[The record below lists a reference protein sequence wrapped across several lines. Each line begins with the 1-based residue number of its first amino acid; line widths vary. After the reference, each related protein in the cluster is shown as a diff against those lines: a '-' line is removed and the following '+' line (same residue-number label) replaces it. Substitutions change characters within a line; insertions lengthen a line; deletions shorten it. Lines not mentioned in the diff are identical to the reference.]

1 MANRNGES
9 SSSQP
14 PQFQPQQQ
22 NANEQDPE
30 HHVFKSG
37 PLYISSKGLGWT
49 SWKKRWFILT
59 RTSLVFFR
67 SDPSAVQQRGGE
79 VNLTLGGIDLNSS
92 GSVVVKADKKLL
104 TVLFPDGRDG
114 RAFTLKADTMED
126 LHEWKAALEHALTQA
141 PSASHVMGQNGIF
154 RNDQSDAPAGV
165 DEHRDEAPA
174 RPTVLG
180 RPVLLALEDVD
191 GTPSFLEKALR
202 FVEDHGVNTE
212 GILRQAADVDDVEH
226 RIREYEQGKNEFSP
240 TEDAH
245 VIADC
250 LKYFL
255 RELPSSPVPASCC
268 NALLEACRTLRGN
281 RVNAMREAICESF
294 PEPNR
299 RLLQRILM
307 MMQLVASNK
316 NVNRMNTN
324 AVAACMA
331 PLLLRPLLAG
341 DCNIENDFD
350 VGGDGS
356 MQLLQAAAAANHA
369 QAIVIT
375 LLEEYDSIFGEGS
388 LSAGLYSDS
397 EESGS
402 ETEEGTDDGDYDD
415 EDYDGT
421 QGSDDYTDE
430 EEGFENE
437 SDRSY
442 SESEA
447 SAETPHDHKARPS
460 IQVSITNLVSLALT
474 PSLLG
479 DCVCKNIRHLLL
491 FMLQIT
497 EITSSE
503 STPKGSTQPK
513 VPKKLLSS
521 SKRSSL
527 PRHEHARKDENIL
540 VKGSDSAQVKAVL
553 GVSKAE
559 DKNSSTTLS
568 SAPGGSK
575 RLWGRAHGRKNLSME
590 SIDFTLEVDEDDADI
605 ERLESTK
612 SELQNRIADE
622 VKNNAVLQASLERRK
637 KALYVRR
644 QALENDVERLQEQ
657 LQQEID
663 RKSALESGL
672 NMSKG
677 NQPIPETTDEKLKKD
692 LQEVAQAEADIVNL
706 EHKVDD
712 LENRLGQQDVKGSG
726 SPHGGSKESRRS
738 PEHNAKMKEKQK
750 DTEAASSNVSDRSM
764 LKDGQGSAREN
775 EIDKIQDPRSKSSQQ
790 SSKLAGMSKR
800 SGTKGEGN
808 TTTTTSALSKLTM
821 RLNFLKERRS
831 QIANELSNMD
841 KGKGSGQPSPST
853 EQNRSVQETERETG
867 SKSNQNQNQ
876 DSDSSKLQSPH
887 VLDRGRSDNGGDRGK
902 GGNQPSTTPRT
913 LSR

>member
-1 MANRNGES
+1 MANKNGET
-9 SSSQP
+9 SSQSPQVQPP
-14 PQFQPQQQ
+14 PQQQQPQHQQQQQQ
-22 NANEQDPE
+22 NANEQELEQHGDTCSIPPAQTGNADARSRGGNT
-30 HHVFKSG
+30 VFKSG
-37 PLYISSKGLGWT
+37 PLSISSKGLGWT

-67 SDPSAVQQRGGE
+67 SDPSAVQQRGSE
-79 VNLTLGGIDLNSS
+79 VNLTLGGIDLNNS

-126 LHEWKAALEHALTQA
+126 LYEWKTALESALTQA

-154 RNDQSDAPAGV
+154 RNDHAEAPVGV
-165 DEHRDEAPA
+165 DEQQKDETP
-174 RPTVLG
+174 PKSSVIG

-191 GTPSFLEKALR
+191 GAPSFLEKALR
-202 FVEDHGVNTE
+202 FVEDHGVRIE

-226 RIREYEQGKNEFSP
+226 RIREYEQGRNEFTP

-268 NALLEACRTLRGN
+268 NALLEACRTDRGN

-307 MMQLVASNK
+307 MMQIVASNK

-341 DCNIENDFD
+341 DCEIENDFD

-375 LLEEYDSIFGEGS
+375 LLEEYESIFGIN
-388 LSAGLYSDS
+388 D
-397 EESGS
+397 
-402 ETEEGTDDGDYDD
+402 
-415 EDYDGT
+415 
-421 QGSDDYTDE
+421 
-430 EEGFENE
+430 
-437 SDRSY
+437 
-442 SESEA
+442 
-447 SAETPHDHKARPS
+447 
-460 IQVSITNLVSLALT
+460 NL
-474 PSLLG
+474 
-479 DCVCKNIRHLLL
+479 
-491 FMLQIT
+491 
-497 EITSSE
+497 SSE
-503 STPKGSTQPK
+503 SKTPKGSTEPQ
-513 VPKKLLSS
+513 VIKKLLSG

-527 PRHEHARKDENIL
+527 PRHNDAKKDENIR
-540 VKGSDSAQVKAVL
+540 VKGFDNTEVKPVVEVL
-553 GVSKAE
+553 TSE
-559 DKNSSTTLS
+559 DKSSSTSDVASPSLKPETLTS
-568 SAPGGSK
+568 PPGGSK
-575 RLWGRAHGRKNLSME
+575 RHWGRTSGKRNLSME
-590 SIDFTLEVDEDDADI
+590 SIDFAAEVVEDDADI

-612 SELQNRIADE
+612 LELQDRISEE
-622 VKNNAVLQASLERRK
+622 VKNNAVLQTSLERRK

-644 QALENDVERLQEQ
+644 QALEKDVERLQEQ
-657 LQQEID
+657 LQQERD
-663 RKSALESGL
+663 RKLALEAGL

-677 NQPIPETTDEKLKKD
+677 NQPIPEITDEKLKKD
-692 LQEVAQAEADIVNL
+692 LQDVAQAEVDIANL

-712 LENRLGQQDVKGSG
+712 LENRLGHQDVKASG
-726 SPHGGSKESRRS
+726 STHGSSKESRKT

-750 DTEAASSNVSDRSM
+750 DTETGSSLKIRNV
-764 LKDGQGSAREN
+764 LQDGQGGAREN
-775 EIDKIQDPRSKSSQQ
+775 EIEKQQDQRSKSSQQ
-790 SSKLAGMSKR
+790 EMPRGSSKLAGMSKR
-800 SGTKGEGN
+800 SGSKGEG
-808 TTTTTSALSKLTM
+808 TTTTSALSKLTM

-831 QIANELSNMD
+831 QIANELLNMD
-841 KGKGSGQPSPST
+841 KGRSSGQASPSSG
-853 EQNRSVQETERETG
+853 QNQSLQETEKGTG
-867 SKSNQNQNQ
+867 SNQ
-876 DSDSSKLQSPH
+876 DSDSSKHQSPH
-887 VLDRGRSDNGGDRGK
+887 VLDRGRSENGGDRGDRGRGS
-902 GGNQPSTTPRT
+902 GGNNPNTTSRT
-913 LSR
+913 FSR

>member
-1 MANRNGES
+1 MANRNGDS

-14 PQFQPQQQ
+14 PQVQTQQQQQ
-22 NANEQDPE
+22 NNAHEQDQE
-30 HHVFKSG
+30 HHSGNADPRSRGGNTVFKSG

-226 RIREYEQGKNEFSP
+226 RIREYEQGKNEFAP

-268 NALLEACRTLRGN
+268 NALLEACRTIRGS

-307 MMQLVASNK
+307 MMQLVAANK

-415 EDYDGT
+415 DEDYDGT
-421 QGSDDYTDE
+421 QGSGDYTDE
-430 EEGFENE
+430 EEDLENE
-437 SDRSY
+437 SEGSY
-442 SESEA
+442 SGSEA
-447 SAETPHDHKARPS
+447 SDPDDHHKAQSS
-460 IQVSITNLVSLALT
+460 I
-474 PSLLG
+474 
-479 DCVCKNIRHLLL
+479 
-491 FMLQIT
+491 QIT

-503 STPKGSTQPK
+503 STPKGSMEGQ

-527 PRHEHARKDENIL
+527 PRHDGDARKD
-540 VKGSDSAQVKAVL
+540 SAEVKAVL
-553 GVSKAE
+553 EVSKTE
-559 DKNSSTTLS
+559 DKKSSTLAN
-568 SAPGGSK
+568 APAGGSK

-590 SIDFTLEVDEDDADI
+590 SINFTLEVEEDDADI

-612 SELQNRIADE
+612 EELQNRITEE

-637 KALYVRR
+637 KALHVRR
-644 QALENDVERLQEQ
+644 QALEKDVERLQEQ
-657 LQQEID
+657 LQQERD
-663 RKSALESGL
+663 RKLALESGL
-672 NMSKG
+672 NMSKE
-677 NQPIPETTDEKLKKD
+677 NQTIPETIDEKLKKD
-692 LQEVAQAEADIVNL
+692 LQEVAQAEDDIANL
-706 EHKVDD
+706 EDKVDD

-726 SPHGGSKESRRS
+726 SPNGGRRESRTS

-750 DTEAASSNVSDRSM
+750 DTEEASGNVSERSM
-764 LKDGQGSAREN
+764 LKDGQGSDAREN
-775 EIDKIQDPRSKSSQQ
+775 EIENIQDPRSKSSQQ

-800 SGTKGEGN
+800 SGGTRGEGN
-808 TTTTTSALSKLTM
+808 TTTTISALSKLTM

-831 QIANELSNMD
+831 QIANELSNID
-841 KGKGSGQPSPST
+841 KGKGSGQPSPSST
-853 EQNRSVQETERETG
+853 QSQNVQETERETEL
-867 SKSNQNQNQ
+867 KSNQ
-876 DSDSSKLQSPH
+876 DSDDSKLQSPH
-887 VLDRGRSDNGGDRGK
+887 VLDRGRSDNGGDRSRG
-902 GGNQPSTTPRT
+902 GGGSEGNQPSTTPRT

>member
-30 HHVFKSG
+30 HHSG
-37 PLYISSKGLGWT
+37 NADP
-49 SWKKRWFILT
+49 
-59 RTSLVFFR
+59 R
-67 SDPSAVQQRGGE
+67 SRGGNTSAVQQRGGE

-154 RNDQSDAPAGV
+154 RNDQSDAPASV

-226 RIREYEQGKNEFSP
+226 RIRDYEQGKNEFSP

-268 NALLEACRTLRGN
+268 NALLEACLTESNKTLFIPI
-281 RVNAMREAICESF
+281 A
-294 PEPNR
+294 
-299 RLLQRILM
+299 RILM

-415 EDYDGT
+415 DGT

-430 EEGFENE
+430 EEDLENE

-447 SAETPHDHKARPS
+447 SADTPHDHKARPS
-460 IQVSITNLVSLALT
+460 I
-474 PSLLG
+474 
-479 DCVCKNIRHLLL
+479 
-491 FMLQIT
+491 QIT

-503 STPKGSTQPK
+503 STPKGSTEPK

-527 PRHEHARKDENIL
+527 PRHDHARKDQNVL
-540 VKGSDSAQVKAVL
+540 VKGSDSGEVKAVL
-553 GVSKAE
+553 EVSKPE
-559 DKNSSTTLS
+559 EKSSSTTLS

-575 RLWGRAHGRKNLSME
+575 RLWGRAH
-590 SIDFTLEVDEDDADI
+590 
-605 ERLESTK
+605 
-612 SELQNRIADE
+612 

-657 LQQEID
+657 LKQERD
-663 RKSALESGL
+663 RKLALEAGL

-677 NQPIPETTDEKLKKD
+677 NQSIPETTDEKLKKD
-692 LQEVAQAEADIVNL
+692 LQEVAQAEADISNL
-706 EHKVDD
+706 ENKVDD

-726 SPHGGSKESRRS
+726 SPRESRRS

-750 DTEAASSNVSDRSM
+750 DTEAASGNVSERSM

-775 EIDKIQDPRSKSSQQ
+775 EIEKMQDPRSKSSQQ

-841 KGKGSGQPSPST
+841 KGKSSSGQPSPST
-853 EQNRSVQETERETG
+853 EQNPSVQETERGTE
-867 SKSNQNQNQ
+867 SNQNQ

-887 VLDRGRSDNGGDRGK
+887 VLDRGRSDNGGGRGRGGS

>member
-30 HHVFKSG
+30 HHSGNADPRSRGGNTVFKSG

-460 IQVSITNLVSLALT
+460 IQ
-474 PSLLG
+474 
-479 DCVCKNIRHLLL
+479 
-491 FMLQIT
+491 IT

-527 PRHEHARKDENIL
+527 PRHEHARKDENVL

-790 SSKLAGMSKR
+790 TSKVAGMSKR

-841 KGKGSGQPSPST
+841 KGKTSGQPSPSS
-853 EQNRSVQETERETG
+853 EQNQNVQETERETG

-876 DSDSSKLQSPH
+876 DSDSGKLQSPH